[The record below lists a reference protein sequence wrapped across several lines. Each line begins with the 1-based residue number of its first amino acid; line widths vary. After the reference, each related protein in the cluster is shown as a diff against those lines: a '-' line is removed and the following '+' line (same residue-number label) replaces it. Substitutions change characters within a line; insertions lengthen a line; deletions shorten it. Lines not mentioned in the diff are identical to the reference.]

1 MRSSSSG
8 ADRLCRRMCG
18 MLAHLVAYVGALAL
32 LAIVGGHLWDE
43 LLEKTEA
50 YRIFRHPEG
59 GRQDILWAQ
68 QRGDP
73 REMLLGLAGIP
84 RNMPTA
90 RHASIGRQ
98 DAGFHATFSFGA
110 ALCDAVWLN

>member
-1 MRSSSSG
+1 
-8 ADRLCRRMCG
+8 MCG

-84 RNMPTA
+84 RKIPIA
-90 RHASIGRQ
+90 RHRSGR
-98 DAGFHATFSFGA
+98 ARPPRCWFSCNFF
-110 ALCDAVWLN
+110 V